1 MRRAGSYQ
9 LSAVNSTANQHL
21 MPNTPS
27 TAGLNPEQLEAVLH
41 VRGPLLVLAG
51 AGSGKTRVITH
62 RIAHLVETGADP
74 RGIVAVTF
82 TNKAAQEMRQRIEKL
97 VGGAVP
103 IGFVG
108 TFHSWSLRFLR
119 RNAVAAGVPPR
130 FSIADTADQLAL
142 VKEAMGELG
151 ISDQVLSPGAVRSRI
166 SHAKN
171 ALISVD
177 RFESAQNDFAGER
190 IARVY
195 RLYEKKLA
203 AAGALDFDDLILR
216 AVGLLRARPD
226 VLASERRRTR
236 HLLIDE
242 YQDTN
247 VSQDALVK
255 LLGEGADSLCAVGD
269 EDQSIYRWRGAE
281 VEHILRFDQDFPGA
295 RVVPLERNYRST
307 AKILE
312 AASAVVSHNRRR
324 RPKRLSADRGEG
336 SGVRLWRFDEDRSEA
351 EAVAREIETQG
362 APASHVAILY
372 RTNAQSRSF
381 EEELVRRRI
390 PYVVVGGMK
399 FYDRAEVK
407 DALAY
412 LRLAV
417 RPEDDLAFRR
427 VVNVPA
433 RGIGSTTL
441 DRLAE
446 AASSTNRSWWE
457 ASADPL
463 PGLTERAR
471 VALGRFRDLVE
482 DLRDR
487 APTYSP
493 SALLEHLLEASGYAA
508 LYEGSEEKEDVARR
522 ENLQELVSSAR
533 EFERSNAEGASVAEY
548 LDAVSLAT
556 DADAAPKSGGAV
568 TLSTLHAA
576 KGLEFKS
583 VYVVGLEEGYLPH
596 GNSGDDP
603 EELEEERRLLYVG
616 MTRAEDRLTLTL
628 ADRRLVYGKVQFRT
642 PSRFVDEMPPGAL
655 EERVERGDRSSAVR
669 FAPPPSSPRFSR
681 VEPEDESQEAPPLGR
696 GRRVRHPR
704 YGYGVILAQEGSGD
718 DTRLTVYFDRAGKK
732 KFVARY
738 ADLTPA

>member
-1 MRRAGSYQ
+1 MSD
-9 LSAVNSTANQHL
+9 S
-21 MPNTPS
+21 PS
-27 TAGLNPEQLEAVLH
+27 LRDLNPEQREAVLH
-41 VRGPLLVLAG
+41 TKGPLLVLAG

-62 RIAHLVETGADP
+62 RIARLVEAGADP

-82 TNKAAQEMRQRIEKL
+82 TNKAAEEMRGRVQKL
-97 VGGAVP
+97 VGAAVP
-103 IGFVG
+103 VGFVG

-119 RNAVAAGVPPR
+119 RNHVAAALPPR
-130 FSIADTADQLAL
+130 FSIADSADSLAL
-142 VKEAMGELG
+142 VKEAMSELG
-151 ISDQVLSPGAVRSRI
+151 LSEQMLPPGSVRSRI

-171 ALISVD
+171 ALVSPKE
-177 RFESAQNDFAGER
+177 FEAAQSDFAGER
-190 IARVY
+190 IAKAY

-216 AVGLLRARPD
+216 SVRLLESRED

-247 VSQDALVK
+247 ISQDALVRF
-255 LLGEGADSLCAVGD
+255 LGEGAESFCAVGD

-281 VEHILRFDQDFPGA
+281 VEHILRFDEDFPA
-295 RVVPLERNYRST
+295 TRVVPLERNYRST

-324 RPKRLSADRGEG
+324 RPKRLQADRGEG
-336 SGVRLWRFDEDRSEA
+336 SRVRLWLFDEDRSEA
-351 EAVAREIETQG
+351 EAVAREIGSAQRPPSE
-362 APASHVAILY
+362 VAILY

-407 DALAY
+407 DALSY

-417 RPEDDLAFRR
+417 RPDDDLAFRR

-433 RGIGSTTL
+433 RGIGAATL
-441 DRLAE
+441 DRIASAS
-446 AASSTNRSWWE
+446 AAAGRSWWE
-457 ASADPL
+457 VSGETL
-463 PGLTERAR
+463 PGLTDRAR
-471 VALGRFRDLVE
+471 VALRRFRTLVLDLQE
-482 DLRDR
+482 K
-487 APTYSP
+487 AESYSP
-493 SALLEHLLEASGYAA
+493 SALIEYLLEASGYAA
-508 LYEGSEEKEDVARR
+508 LYEGSEEREDVARR

-533 EFERSNAEGASVAEY
+533 EFERRNAEGAAIAEY

-556 DADAAPKSGGAV
+556 DADAIPAGGGAV

-576 KGLEFKS
+576 KGLEFKA

-616 MTRAEDRLTLTL
+616 MTRAEDQLTLTL
-628 ADRRLVYGKVQFRT
+628 AQRRLVYGKVQFRS
-642 PSRFVDEMPPGAL
+642 PSRFLDELPAGAL
-655 EERVERGDRSSAVR
+655 EERVERASLPQRL
-669 FAPPPSSPRFSR
+669 PSPANRFSR
-681 VEPEDESQEAPPLGR
+681 VEPEDEPQEEATLGR

-704 YGYGVILAQEGSGD
+704 YGYGVILAQEGSGE

>member
-1 MRRAGSYQ
+1 
-9 LSAVNSTANQHL
+9 
-21 MPNTPS
+21 MPDSPS
-27 TAGLNPEQLEAVLH
+27 LRDLNPEQREAVLH
-41 VRGPLLVLAG
+41 TKGPLLVLAG

-62 RIAHLVETGADP
+62 RIARLVEAGADP
-74 RGIVAVTF
+74 RGIIAVTF
-82 TNKAAQEMRQRIEKL
+82 TNKAAEEMRGRVQKL
-97 VGGAVP
+97 VGAAVP
-103 IGFVG
+103 VGFVG

-119 RNAVAAGVPPR
+119 RNHVAAALPPR
-130 FSIADTADQLAL
+130 FSIADSADSLAL
-142 VKEAMGELG
+142 VKEAMSELG
-151 ISDQVLSPGAVRSRI
+151 LSEQMLPPGSVRSRI

-171 ALISVD
+171 ALVSPKK
-177 RFESAQNDFAGER
+177 FEAAQSDFAGER
-190 IARVY
+190 IAKAY

-216 AVGLLRARPD
+216 SVRLLESRED

-247 VSQDALVK
+247 ISQDALVRF
-255 LLGEGADSLCAVGD
+255 LGEGAESFCAVGD

-281 VEHILRFDQDFPGA
+281 VEHILRFDEDFPAA

-324 RPKRLSADRGEG
+324 RPKRLRADRGEG
-336 SGVRLWRFDEDRSEA
+336 SRVRLWLFDEDRSEA
-351 EAVAREIETQG
+351 EAVAREIGSAQRPPSE
-362 APASHVAILY
+362 VAILY

-407 DALAY
+407 DALSY

-417 RPEDDLAFRR
+417 RPDDDLAFRR

-433 RGIGSTTL
+433 RGIGAATL
-441 DRLAE
+441 DRIASAS
-446 AASSTNRSWWE
+446 AAAGRSWWE
-457 ASADPL
+457 VSGETL
-463 PGLTERAR
+463 PGLTDRAR
-471 VALGRFRDLVE
+471 VALRRFRTLVLDLQE
-482 DLRDR
+482 K
-487 APTYSP
+487 AESYSP
-493 SALLEHLLEASGYAA
+493 SALIEYLLEASGYAA
-508 LYEGSEEKEDVARR
+508 LYEGSEEREDVARR

-533 EFERSNAEGASVAEY
+533 EFERRNAEGAAIAEY

-556 DADAAPKSGGAV
+556 DADAIPAGGGAV

-576 KGLEFKS
+576 KGLEFKA

-616 MTRAEDRLTLTL
+616 MTRAEDQLTLTL
-628 ADRRLVYGKVQFRT
+628 AQRRLVYGKVQFRS
-642 PSRFVDEMPPGAL
+642 PSRFLDELPAGAL
-655 EERVERGDRSSAVR
+655 EERVERASLPQRL
-669 FAPPPSSPRFSR
+669 SSPANRFSR
-681 VEPEDESQEAPPLGR
+681 VEPEDEPQEEATLGR

-704 YGYGVILAQEGSGD
+704 YGYGVILAQEGSGE